1 MNETPA
7 EQRLLA
13 HLETL
18 REHPP
23 ESDERL
29 VAAVIATARW
39 QAAARPYLSAAGVL
53 ATAFA
58 TGATVLLGARG
69 GR

>member
-1 MNETPA
+1 VNETPA

-13 HLETL
+13 HLEGL

-23 ESDERL
+23 EADERL
-29 VAAVIATARW
+29 VAAVIGTVRW
-39 QAAARPYLSAAGVL
+39 QAAVRPYLSAVGVL

-58 TGATVLLGARG
+58 TGATVLMGTRG
-69 GR
+69 ER

>member
-7 EQRLLA
+7 ERRLLA
-13 HLETL
+13 HLDGL

-23 ESDERL
+23 VSDERL
-29 VAAVIATARW
+29 VAAVIGTARW
-39 QAAARPYLSAAGVL
+39 QAAVRPYMSVAGIL

-58 TGATVLLGARG
+58 TGATVLLGAGAER
-69 GR
+69 

>member
-1 MNETPA
+1 MNETPD

-13 HLETL
+13 HLEAL

-29 VAAVIATARW
+29 VAAVIATVRW
-39 QAAARPYLSAAGVL
+39 QAAVRPYLSAAGVL

-58 TGATVLLGARG
+58 TGATVLMGTRAER
-69 GR
+69 

>member
-1 MNETPA
+1 VNETPA

-13 HLETL
+13 HLEML

-29 VAAVIATARW
+29 VAAVIDTVRW
-39 QAAARPYLSAAGVL
+39 QAAVRPYLSAAGVL
-53 ATAFA
+53 AAALA
-58 TGATVLLGARG
+58 TGATVLMGTRAER
-69 GR
+69 

>member
-7 EQRLLA
+7 EQRLLT
-13 HLETL
+13 HLEAL

-23 ESDERL
+23 ETDEQL
-29 VAAVIATARW
+29 VAAVIGTVRW
-39 QAAARPYLSAAGVL
+39 QAAVRPYLSTVGVL

-58 TGATVLLGARG
+58 TGATVLMGTRAEQ
-69 GR
+69 